1 MYRYNYVYISIHVVL
16 LQIHRLFMLAR
27 LRALQTLIHIEET
40 GADIELNNHI
50 DEILNGLLPELPS
63 KKPAGK

>member
-1 MYRYNYVYISIHVVL
+1 
-16 LQIHRLFMLAR
+16 MLAR

-40 GADIELNNHI
+40 GADVELNNHI

-63 KKPAGK
+63 KTPAGK